1 MTDIEKYI
9 IGALITNPK
18 NDKDIGF
25 NSALTTLLKGMA
37 AGIPL
42 DLTEANNANNTEPEV
57 DTGLDTVLSLRNA
70 KRSAL
75 RREIKKINADF
86 SYEVDNKELDKII
99 SYVEQSSKLIAI
111 KHLKEISNLGLKE
124 AKDCIDALDTI
135 R

>member
-18 NDKDIGF
+18 NDKDVGF
-25 NSALTTLLKGMA
+25 NSALITLLKGMA

-57 DTGLDTVLSLRNA
+57 DAGLDAVLSLRIT

-75 RREIKKINADF
+75 RKEITKVNTDF
-86 SYEVDNKELDKII
+86 GYSVDNKELDRII
-99 SYVEQSSKLIAI
+99 TEFDAGSKLAAVKI
-111 KHLKEISNLGLKE
+111 LKEISRFGLKE
-124 AKDCIDALDTI
+124 AADCVSILQTI
-135 R
+135 H